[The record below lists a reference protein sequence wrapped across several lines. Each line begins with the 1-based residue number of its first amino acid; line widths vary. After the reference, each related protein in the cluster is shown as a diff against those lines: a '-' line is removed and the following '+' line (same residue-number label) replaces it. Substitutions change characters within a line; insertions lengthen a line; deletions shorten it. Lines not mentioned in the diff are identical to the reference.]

1 MRMGA
6 YAQMARRALTGE
18 GEAPVT
24 PLEWLR
30 LGTLDGAR
38 ALGLDDR
45 IGSLEVGK
53 EADMIVVD
61 PSLTAP
67 VPGASEP
74 ESLADAD
81 GLVGRL
87 MFRGH
92 PAMVRAAWV
101 RGRGL
106 EGPGS

>member
-1 MRMGA
+1 
-6 YAQMARRALTGE
+6 
-18 GEAPVT
+18 
-24 PLEWLR
+24 
-30 LGTLDGAR
+30 
-38 ALGLDDR
+38 
-45 IGSLEVGK
+45 
-53 EADMIVVD
+53 MIVVD